1 MKIFITGCLLLG
13 LAAGQDE
20 LSGSLSRCLSSSAN
34 DDLNSCL
41 EQLAE
46 SLRPY
51 MRAGIPYLNVP
62 PTEPMFLDQIELV
75 LKRPPID
82 VKVQFNDTVVS
93 GLSSFILNSVRAD
106 LDTQKIRINMTV
118 PELYAAGNYEMTGKA
133 FVVIKD
139 SKGPFQGNMTNA
151 NVVMETKLKVQS
163 GRLLVDG
170 EPKIEVKVQKLNV
183 KLDNLFGGRT
193 PQLANTIT
201 TFINKDSDKFIK
213 DFGPQIT
220 QQIGQL
226 AVKVYNTAVQDIDPS
241 VFGLSK

>member
-20 LSGSLSRCLSSSAN
+20 LRGSLKNCLNSSGN

-41 EQLAE
+41 EKLAE

-51 MRAGIPYLNVP
+51 MKDGIGYLNVP
-62 PTEPMFLDQIELV
+62 PTEPMYLDRIELV

-82 VKVQFNDTVVS
+82 VKVEFNDTVVS
-93 GLSSFILNSVRAD
+93 GLSSFILNSVSAD
-106 LDTQKIRINMTV
+106 LAAQTIKIDMTV
-118 PELYAAGNYEMTGKA
+118 PELAAAGRYEMTGKA

-139 SKGPFQGNMTNA
+139 SLGPFQGNMTDA
-151 NVVMETKLKVQS
+151 NVVMETKLKVQN

-170 EPKIEVKVQKLNV
+170 DPEIEVKVGKLNV

-201 TFINKDSDKFIK
+201 KFINNDSDKFIK

-220 QQIGQL
+220 KQIGQL
-226 AVKVYNTAVQDIDPS
+226 AVKVYNTAVQDIDPA
-241 VFGLSK
+241 VFGISK